1 MNVLYYQLLKIDNT
15 GDSVSVE
22 NFANAQNIN
31 DYIMDLITI
40 CSGNAGDREYTFD
53 PTLSTTKNH
62 IINFIDNEDNRD
74 EVCNAL
80 AQKLLVVE
88 KDTQQRIVHLNN
100 EIPKGILLLAYTQMT
115 ESEYKVIITKA
126 DYTEF
131 LEELSG
137 EKKSG
142 LPTKKKIFKS
152 FILNVSFDDNSNYSI
167 GKIITYD
174 ANTSTKAVYW
184 WKTFLELKELRD
196 DKKNTL
202 EAYQSIKKEILE
214 PIMKKHKQD
223 YLCLRNLT
231 IAYFRSDGVFSI
243 DHYKDNIIG
252 SYNPFDAQLRIEVL
266 KSKIASLPQKYSFDN
281 VFNKTPNEIKDKF
294 KDSISLT
301 SEIELK
307 IKQDILNIE
316 RVIKAKE
323 DEEGNKYI
331 MIRSEDG
338 FKYAEG
344 LSYRNSNE

>member
-1 MNVLYYQLLKIDNT
+1 MNVLYYQLLKIDNI
-15 GDSVSVE
+15 GNSVSVE
-22 NFANAQNIN
+22 SFANAQNIN
-31 DYIMDLITI
+31 DYIMDLITT
-40 CSGNAGDREYTFD
+40 CSVNAGDREYSFD

-62 IINFIDNEDNRD
+62 IINFIKNENNRG

-80 AQKLLVVE
+80 AQKLLAVE
-88 KDTQQRIVHLNN
+88 RETRQKIAHLNN

-152 FILNVSFDDNSNYSI
+152 FILNVSFDEDGNYSI

-184 WKTFLELKELRD
+184 WKTFLELNELRD

-202 EAYQSIKKEILE
+202 TAYQAIKTEILE
-214 PIMKKHKQD
+214 PVRKKHKQD

-231 IAYFRSDGVFSI
+231 IAYFRSDGEFNL
-243 DHYKDNIIG
+243 DHYKDSIIG
-252 SYNPFDAQLRIEVL
+252 SYNPFDVNLSIDTL
-266 KSKIASLPQKYSFDN
+266 KAKISSLPKKHNFDN

-294 KDSISLT
+294 KDVITLT
-301 SEIELK
+301 PEIDLK
-307 IKQDILNIE
+307 IKHDILNID
-316 RVIKAKE
+316 RIIKAKE
-323 DEEGNKYI
+323 DKEGNKYI
-331 MIRSEDG
+331 MIRSEEG

-344 LSYRNSNE
+344 ISNHKDNE

>member
-40 CSGNAGDREYTFD
+40 CSGNAGDREYSFD

-80 AQKLLVVE
+80 AQKLLAVE

-167 GKIITYD
+167 GRIITYD

-196 DKKNTL
+196 DKKNTF

-252 SYNPFDAQLRIEVL
+252 SYNPFDAQLSIEVL
-266 KSKIASLPQKYSFDN
+266 KSKISSLPQKYSFDN

-344 LSYRNSNE
+344 LSNRNSNE

>member
-40 CSGNAGDREYTFD
+40 CSGNAGDREYSFD

-62 IINFIDNEDNRD
+62 IISFIDNEDNRED
-74 EVCNAL
+74 VCNAL

-88 KDTQQRIVHLNN
+88 KEAQQRIVHLNN
-100 EIPKGILLLAYTQMT
+100 EIPKGILLLAYAQMT
-115 ESEYKVIITKA
+115 ESEYKVLITKA

-152 FILNVSFDDNSNYSI
+152 FILNISFDDMGNYSL
-167 GKIITYD
+167 GRIITYD

-184 WKTFLELKELRD
+184 WKSFLELNELRD
-196 DKKNTL
+196 DKRNTL
-202 EAYQSIKKEILE
+202 TAYQAIKNDILE
-214 PIMKKHKQD
+214 PIRKKHKQD

-231 IAYFRSDGVFSI
+231 IAYFRSDGEFNL
-243 DHYKDNIIG
+243 DHYKDSIIG
-252 SYNPFDAQLRIEVL
+252 SYNPFDANLDIGAI
-266 KSKIASLPQKYSFDN
+266 KAKITSLPQKHNFDN

-294 KDSISLT
+294 KDVITLT
-301 SEIELK
+301 PEIDLK
-307 IKQDILNIE
+307 IKQDILHID
-316 RVIKAKE
+316 RVIRPKE

-344 LSYRNSNE
+344 LSNRNGNE